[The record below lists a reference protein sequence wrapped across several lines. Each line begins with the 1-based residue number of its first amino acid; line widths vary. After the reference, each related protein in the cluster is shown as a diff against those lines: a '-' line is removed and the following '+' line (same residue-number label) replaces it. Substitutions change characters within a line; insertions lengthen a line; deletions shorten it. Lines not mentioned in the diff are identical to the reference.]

1 MGLLKEL
8 EDLKQDYEHMVTDL
22 LRWIREKVV
31 QLNDRRFP
39 NILREMQVLVTAFK
53 NYRTVEKP
61 PKYQERGALEAH
73 LFNLRTKLR
82 ANNQRDYVPP
92 EGQTLRD
99 VEREWLVL
107 ERAEH
112 EREGALQTAL
122 IRLEHLEQLAQKF
135 ERKAGLREAYLE
147 ETQQLLV
154 RQDPQKLDDLEEAHG
169 MARRLEAL
177 ATDALAR
184 ETRFR
189 ALSEM
194 AATIER
200 ENYHSKQQVARR

>member
-8 EDLKQDYEHMVTDL
+8 EDLRQDYEHMVTDL
-22 LRWIREKVV
+22 VRWIQQKVV

-39 NILREMQVLVTAFK
+39 NSLREMQLLVTAFK

-112 EREGALQTAL
+112 EREEALQAAL

-135 ERKAGLREAYLE
+135 ERKAGLREGYLE
-147 ETQQLLV
+147 EAQRLLV
-154 RQDPQKLDDLEEAHG
+154 RQDPQALDDLEEAHA

-177 ATDALAR
+177 STDAQAR

-189 ALSEM
+189 ALREM
-194 AATIER
+194 AGIIER
-200 ENYHSKQQVARR
+200 ENYHSKQQVVHR

>member
-8 EDLKQDYEHMVTDL
+8 DDLKQDYERMVTDL
-22 LRWIREKVV
+22 LRWIQEKVV

-39 NILREMQVLVTAFK
+39 NSLREMQILVAAFK
-53 NYRTVEKP
+53 TYRTVEKP

-73 LFNLRTKLR
+73 LFDLRTKLSTNNNR
-82 ANNQRDYVPP
+82 AYVPP

-112 EREGALQTAL
+112 EREGALQAAL
-122 IRLEHLEQLAQKF
+122 LRLEHLEQLAQKF
-135 ERKAGLREAYLE
+135 ERKAKLRETYVEDALR
-147 ETQQLLV
+147 LLV
-154 RQDPQKLDDLEEAHG
+154 RQDPQTQGDLEDAQ
-169 MARRLEAL
+169 AVAQRLEAL
-177 ATDALAR
+177 ATDGLAR
-184 ETRFR
+184 EPRFR

-194 AATIER
+194 AVVIQR
-200 ENYHSKQQVARR
+200 ENYHSKEQVARR

>member
-8 EDLKQDYEHMVTDL
+8 EDLKKGYEHMVTDL
-22 LRWIREKVV
+22 LQWIQEKVL

-39 NILREMQVLVTAFK
+39 NSLREMQLLFTAFK

-92 EGQTLRD
+92 EGQALRD
-99 VEREWLVL
+99 IEREWLVL

-112 EREGALQTAL
+112 ERERALQTAL

-135 ERKAGLREAYLE
+135 ERKAGLREGYLE
-147 ETQQLLV
+147 DTQRLLL
-154 RQDPQKLDDLEEAHG
+154 RQDPQAVDDLEDAQA

-184 ETRFR
+184 ETRFK

-194 AATIER
+194 AGIIER

>member
-1 MGLLKEL
+1 
-8 EDLKQDYEHMVTDL
+8 MVTDL
-22 LRWIREKVV
+22 LEWIQKKVV

-39 NILREMQVLVTAFK
+39 NSLAEMQVLVADFK
-53 NYRTVEKP
+53 TYRTVEKP

-73 LFNLRTKLR
+73 LFDLRTKLR
-82 ANNQRDYVPP
+82 ANNQRAFVPP

-112 EREGALQTAL
+112 EREGALQAAL
-122 IRLEHLEQLAQKF
+122 LRLEHLEQLAQKF
-135 ERKAGLREAYLE
+135 ERKAALREGYVE
-147 ETQQLLV
+147 EALQLLQ
-154 RQDPQKLDDLEEAHG
+154 RQNPEAQG
-169 MARRLEAL
+169 NMEDAQAVARRLEAL

-184 ETRFR
+184 EPRFR

-194 AATIER
+194 AAIIQR
-200 ENYHSKQQVARR
+200 ENYHSKDQVARR

>member
-1 MGLLKEL
+1 
-8 EDLKQDYEHMVTDL
+8 MVTDL
-22 LRWIREKVV
+22 LRWIQEKVV

-39 NILREMQVLVTAFK
+39 NSLREMQFLFTAFK

-122 IRLEHLEQLAQKF
+122 IRLEHLEHLAQKF
-135 ERKAGLREAYLE
+135 ERKAGLREGYLE
-147 ETQQLLV
+147 ETQRLLL
-154 RQDPQKLDDLEEAHG
+154 RQDPQSLDDLEDAQA

-184 ETRFR
+184 ETRFK

-194 AATIER
+194 ATIIER
-200 ENYHSKQQVARR
+200 ENYHSKQHVANR